1 MGDCGSQATM
11 LERGPAGETADLQLP
26 HSHMQLPLSWAL
38 RLQAQARPQARHVQF
53 PRQARLPGLPAG
65 GLVPKPMDTQGPTSA
80 SSCD

>member
-38 RLQAQARPQARHVQF
+38 RPQAQARPQAQHVQF
-53 PRQARLPGLPAG
+53 PRQARISAG
-65 GLVPKPMDTQGPTSA
+65 GHAPKPMDTQGPTSA